1 MARRRRGNRP
11 PSRPQSPG
19 EGELSL
25 TELERFSELSLKQW
39 NESSSTLR
47 TLQTELFFGLELAR
61 QQHTSELIEA
71 IRSNCVAGEHFE
83 QWARIV
89 DYRYCL
95 APLSVAGSLKG
106 DGGRFNIG
114 AGLNPAA
121 FASFPALYIAQDYP
135 TAYRE
140 KFGIALEEISRAQG
154 AHKLTSSELALR
166 SPGSFTHVALRGR
179 LELLLD
185 ISELSA
191 LQAFAHV
198 LRKFAMPERVRQLA
212 RKLGLRSPPTLVRS
226 AAGLQRQL
234 LHPDWRI
241 NPVQFGLPSNSQVFG
256 RIAVAAGAHGI
267 RYPSTRQ
274 AGTCC
279 MAIYPQNWKSSQSFI
294 EVIDGAPSQA
304 SLTRIDGGTLSLQ

>member
-1 MARRRRGNRP
+1 VAHRRRGSRP
-11 PSRPQSPG
+11 PSRPHSTA

-25 TELERFSELSLKQW
+25 TQLEQFSELSLKQW
-39 NESSSTLR
+39 KESSSTLQ

-61 QQHTSELIEA
+61 QQHSSELIEA
-71 IRSNCVAGEHFE
+71 IRSNCIAGEPFE
-83 QWARIV
+83 EWARIV

-95 APLSVAGSLKG
+95 APLSVAGSLQS

-121 FASFPALYIAQDYP
+121 FASFPALYVAQDYP

-140 KFGIALEEISRAQG
+140 KFGTAVEDKGRAQRPV
-154 AHKLTSSELALR
+154 KLTSSELALR

-179 LELLLD
+179 IELLVD
-185 ISELSA
+185 IAGLPA
-191 LQAFAHV
+191 LQSFAHV
-198 LRKFAMPERVRQLA
+198 LRAFAVPERVRKLS
-212 RKLGLRSPPTLVRS
+212 RKLGLRSPPMLVRS

-234 LHPDWRI
+234 LHPNWRI

-267 RYPSTRQ
+267 RYPSARQ
-274 AGTCC
+274 SGAYC
-279 MAIYPQNWKSSQSFI
+279 MALFPQNWKHSQSFI
-294 EVIDGAPSQA
+294 EVIGGAPSQA
-304 SLTRIDGGTLSLQ
+304 TLTRIDGGTSSLQ